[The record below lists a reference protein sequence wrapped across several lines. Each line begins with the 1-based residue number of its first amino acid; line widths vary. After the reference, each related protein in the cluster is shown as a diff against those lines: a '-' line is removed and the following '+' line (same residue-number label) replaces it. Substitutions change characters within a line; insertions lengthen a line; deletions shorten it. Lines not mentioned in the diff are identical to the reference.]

1 MGTEEKD
8 LSAVAGGKKICLLDL
23 NYTLVSNQL
32 ETKMLRPFSKRME
45 GEEYRLDLIEAIKD
59 DYVIIVTARPDRQ
72 MEETMANVK
81 KKTGWEPQEL
91 YFNDIDGEP
100 PVFKESALKRFIF
113 PKHGTCPEQFYAVE
127 SNPRTRTMYHKYG
140 IAAKPY
146 DVFIKNPE
154 AVRGGVENRNQ
165 TEGQT
170 SLFD

>member
-23 NYTLVSNQL
+23 NYTLVSNQQ
-32 ETKMLRPFSKRME
+32 ETKFLRPFSKRME

-72 MEETMANVK
+72 MEETMVNIK

-113 PKHGTCPEQFYAVE
+113 PKHGTCP
-127 SNPRTRTMYHKYG
+127 
-140 IAAKPY
+140 
-146 DVFIKNPE
+146 
-154 AVRGGVENRNQ
+154 
-165 TEGQT
+165 
-170 SLFD
+170 